1 MSVAANAA
9 TTPTPSSGLHAAIG
23 DACGICAM
31 PLRSRLVHS
40 LVKLQGIML
49 TMLGLLLVATLWT
62 TGIIPHQRDEE
73 AVVKTVRDAIIR
85 DGNGDLALRS
95 TPMLERLRAADP
107 PPWLLVR
114 DSTGHI
120 LKEGPVPPLYER
132 MASSLDDLGQAKFDA
147 KSGWERGS
155 AKDDDRGAVMKRV
168 ETAAGEVQIITTT
181 EAKLSHWKAIGW
193 IALSFGLLTIPSLV
207 LMTLATLIATP
218 IVVRRALSGLDE
230 VARHASQI
238 NIDKRGSRLPIDA
251 VPLEVEPLVSAV
263 NEALGRLDKGYDRQG
278 RFLADAAHELRTPIA
293 ILATRLES
301 LPPSEERTRLI
312 EDVARLANLTE
323 QLLDKERLEHQRY
336 VMQPV
341 DLAEVCARVAAD
353 LAPIAIAGGYE
364 ISFHKDADNIMAWGD
379 RSALERAMVNLVQNA
394 IQHGGRRGAIDIA
407 ARLPASMEVCDEGP
421 GICADECE
429 HIFEPLYRVRPQS
442 QGAGLGLHLVRE
454 IIRMHKGDVS
464 VVNRSPNGACFRIS
478 LPQA

>member
-1 MSVAANAA
+1 MRLAANAA
-9 TTPTPSSGLHAAIG
+9 THPAPGSGLHAAIA
-23 DACGICAM
+23 DPCGICVM

-49 TMLGLLLVATLWT
+49 SMLGLLLVTTLWT

-73 AVVKTVRDAIIR
+73 AVVKVVRDAITR

-132 MASSLDDLGQAKFDA
+132 MASSLDDLGQAKF
-147 KSGWERGS
+147 GWDRRP
-155 AKDDDRGAVMKRV
+155 AKDDDRGAVMKRL

-301 LPPSEERTRLI
+301 LPPSEEHTRLI

-341 DLAEVCARVAAD
+341 DLAEICARVAAD

-364 ISFHKDADNIMAWGD
+364 ISFHRDADNIMAWGD

-394 IQHGGRRGAIDIA
+394 IQHGGRRGTIDIA

-421 GICADECE
+421 GICASE
-429 HIFEPLYRVRPQS
+429 HDQIFEPLYRIRPQS

-454 IIRMHKGDVS
+454 IIRMHKGDIN
-464 VVNRSPNGACFRIS
+464 VVNRMPNGACFKIS
-478 LPQA
+478 LSAA

>member
-9 TTPTPSSGLHAAIG
+9 THPAPGSGLHAAIA
-23 DACGICAM
+23 DPCGICVM

-49 TMLGLLLVATLWT
+49 SMLGLLLVATLWT

-73 AVVKTVRDAIIR
+73 AVVKVVRDAITR

-114 DSTGHI
+114 DRTGHI
-120 LKEGPVPPLYER
+120 LKEGPVPPLYEHL
-132 MASSLDDLGQAKFDA
+132 AGSLDDLGQAKF
-147 KSGWERGS
+147 GWDRKS
-155 AKDDDRGAVMKRV
+155 AKDDDRGAVMKRL

-251 VPLEVEPLVSAV
+251 VPLEVEPLVIAV

-301 LPPSEERTRLI
+301 LPPSDEQTRLI

-341 DLAEVCARVAAD
+341 DLAEICAKVAAD

-364 ISFHKDADNIMAWGD
+364 ISFHKEADSIMAWGD

-394 IQHGGRRGAIDIA
+394 IQHGGRRGVIDIA
-407 ARLPASMEVCDEGP
+407 ALLPAGMEVCDEGP

-429 HIFEPLYRVRPQS
+429 QIFEPLYRLRPQS

-464 VVNRSPNGACFRIS
+464 VANRTPNGACFKIS

>member
-1 MSVAANAA
+1 MSVAATAA
-9 TTPTPSSGLHAAIG
+9 TTSASSSGLHAAIG
-23 DACGICAM
+23 DTCGICAM

-62 TGIIPHQRDEE
+62 TGVIPHQRDEE
-73 AVVKTVRDAIIR
+73 AVVKVVSDAIFR

-114 DSTGHI
+114 DGTGHI

-132 MASSLDDLGQAKFDA
+132 LAGSLDDLGQAKF
-147 KSGWERGS
+147 GWDRRP
-155 AKDDDRGAVMKRV
+155 AKDDDRGAVMKRL

-193 IALSFGLLTIPSLV
+193 IALSFGLLTVPSLI

-230 VARHASQI
+230 LARHASQI
-238 NIDKRGSRLPIDA
+238 NIDKRGSRLPVDG

-301 LPPSEERTRLI
+301 LPPSEEQTRLI

-341 DLAEVCARVAAD
+341 DLAEICARVAAD

-364 ISFHKDADNIMAWGD
+364 ISFHKDADSVMAWGD
-379 RSALERAMVNLVQNA
+379 RSALERALVNLVQNA

-407 ARLPASMEVCDEGP
+407 ARLPAVMEVCDEGP
-421 GICADECE
+421 GICSDERE
-429 HIFEPLYRVRPQS
+429 QIFEPLYRVRPQS

-464 VVNRSPNGACFRIS
+464 VTNRAPNGACFKIS
-478 LPQA
+478 LPVA